1 MIKHLLYM
9 SRFQSQSG
17 TILYKDIDA
26 LEIVDFIKG
35 EVETEM
41 KRKSISLILQIPKNS
56 ILTLD
61 EDIAKE
67 ILRNAI
73 INSIK
78 FSRENTEI
86 IVTYREDNGFQILT
100 IQDQGIGISKE
111 KVQMLQGHVYFS
123 TAGTN

>member
-1 MIKHLLYM
+1 M